1 MKNTQIVIKTENEKI
16 KSCSF
21 TGHRDLSDNFDNEKL
36 KNTVEALIKQGV
48 EVFYNGGAMG
58 FDLLCAE
65 IVLSLK
71 EKYPNSKLILCIPCI
86 NQEKSYT
93 EKDKERYREVCKK
106 ADEKIYISNT
116 AYFRGCMQKRDK
128 YLADNGDI
136 LVAYLTKETGGT
148 AFTVKYYKEK
158 YPFKEILFL

>member
-1 MKNTQIVIKTENEKI
+1 MKNTQIFIKTEKEKI
-16 KSCSF
+16 KNCSF
-21 TGHRDLSDNFDNEKL
+21 TGHRYIPDNFDKEKL
-36 KNTVEALIKQGV
+36 KNTVESLIKKGV

-65 IVLSLK
+65 VVLSLK
-71 EKYPNSKLILCIPCI
+71 EKYQNIQLILCIPCI
-86 NQEKSYT
+86 NQEKSYS

-116 AYFRGCMQKRDK
+116 AYFRGCMQKRNI
-128 YLADNGDI
+128 YLADNGDV
-136 LVAYLTKETGGT
+136 LLAYLTKETGGT
-148 AFTVKYYKEK
+148 AFTVKYYKKK